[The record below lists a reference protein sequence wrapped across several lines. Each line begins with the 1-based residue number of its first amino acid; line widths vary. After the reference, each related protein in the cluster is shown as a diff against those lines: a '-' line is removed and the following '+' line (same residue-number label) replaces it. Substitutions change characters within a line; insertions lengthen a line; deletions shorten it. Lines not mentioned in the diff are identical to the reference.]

1 MAYLPIFLDLHEK
14 RCLVVG
20 GGAVAERK
28 VASMLEADAAVIVV
42 SPALSEMLQTLAVQG
57 RIVHKAREYSAMDL
71 NGVALVFAATDDPA
85 LQRKVAADAA
95 ERSIPV
101 NVADMPELCSFITP
115 AVIRRGRLQ
124 LAVSTGGASPALAA
138 RIRRELED
146 EFGPE
151 YAVGLEVLAAA
162 RAWLRPREPNHSE
175 RARKLTALA
184 ESELVE
190 LISAHDT
197 HAVDRLLR
205 RCLGA
210 DASIDALG
218 LDGLV
223 PDGIHAHP
231 RTG

>member
-1 MAYLPIFLDLHEK
+1 MAYLPIFLDLRAK
-14 RCLVVG
+14 RCLVIG

-28 VASMLEADAAVIVV
+28 VLSLLEADAAVMVV
-42 SPALSEMLQTLAVQG
+42 SPALSDMLQTLAVQG
-57 RIVHKAREYSAMDL
+57 RIIHVEREYSATDL

-85 LQRKVAADAA
+85 LQRKVAANAA

-101 NVADMPELCSFITP
+101 NVADVPELCSFITP

-151 YAVGLEVLAAA
+151 YAVVLEVLAAA
-162 RAWLRPREPNHSE
+162 RAWLRPREPSQGE
-175 RARKLTALA
+175 RARKLTELA

-190 LISAHDT
+190 LISTRDPR
-197 HAVDRLLR
+197 AVDRLLR

-218 LDGLV
+218 LDGLAL
-223 PDGIHAHP
+223 DGSHGHP